1 MKRILSK
8 TSQPIFIACACIIV
22 ILVIGAAINP
32 NFLSP
37 NYLLLQLEVASFLG
51 IVAAGAM
58 LVILLGHID
67 LSIPWTITLGGMM
80 STAVAHTPQTA
91 GLLTL
96 PVGLGC
102 GVLVGLIN
110 GVGVAWLR
118 VPSMI
123 FTLGMNTVL
132 QGLVVLYT
140 GGSAPASH
148 ATKLM
153 SIMAVERTFGI
164 PNSLFVWGS
173 VSLLIAFLLRATQ
186 FGRYIYAVGNRE
198 RAAYLSGV
206 PTRLGD
212 RSLFCGK
219 RSYGCVGRDHAHGVF
234 EQSLPRDGRCLSVAI
249 YRCNRLGRN
258 KCIGRQRELHGNSRR
273 RPSHRAVA
281 EYVVSAPNAGSRT
294 TDYLRRGPAQ
304 HALAVWSRRASFGMK
319 KVCPMA
325 RRFRRCRM
333 RSRASGAA
341 CLDASFCCSR
351 KRRLQPLPLSPR
363 VKRRLQ
369 LCERALAL

>member
-8 TSQPIFIACACIIV
+8 TSRPIFIACACIIA
-22 ILVIGAAINP
+22 ILVVGAAFNP

-110 GVGVAWLR
+110 GIGIAWLR

-123 FTLGMNTVL
+123 FTLGMNAVL

-153 SIMAVERTFGI
+153 SAMAVERTFGI
-164 PNSLFVWGS
+164 PNSLFVWGA
-173 VSLLIAFLLRATQ
+173 VSLVIAFLLRATQ

-198 RAAYLSGV
+198 RAAYLSG
-206 PTRLGD
+206 
-212 RSLFCGK
+212 FCGK
-219 RSYGCVGRDHAHGVF
+219 RSHGGVGRDHAHRVF
-234 EQSLPRDGRCLSVAI
+234 YQSLPGNGRRLSITVH
-249 YRCNRLGRN
+249 RRNRLGRN
-258 KCIGRQRELHGNSRR
+258 KCIGRQRELYGNSRR
-273 RPSHRAVA
+273 RSSHRAA
-281 EYVVSAPNAGSRT
+281 TEYVVSATNARSWT
-294 TDYLRRGPAQ
+294 PDHLRRSPSQ
-304 HALAVWSRRASFGMK
+304 HALTVWPRRASFGMK
-319 KVCPMA
+319 KLTSLYFA
-325 RRFRRCRM
+325 RI
-333 RSRASGAA
+333 
-341 CLDASFCCSR
+341 
-351 KRRLQPLPLSPR
+351 Q
-363 VKRRLQ
+363 
-369 LCERALAL
+369 

>member
-1 MKRILSK
+1 MNRILSK
-8 TSQPIFIACACIIV
+8 TNQPIFIASACILV
-22 ILVIGAAINP
+22 ILAIGAAINP
-32 NFLSP
+32 NFVSP

-80 STAVAHTPQTA
+80 STAVAHTPETA

-102 GVLVGLIN
+102 GLLVGLIN
-110 GVGVAWLR
+110 GLGIAWLR

-123 FTLGMNTVL
+123 FTLGMNAVL

-164 PNSLFVWGS
+164 PNSLFVWGA
-173 VSLLIAFLLRATQ
+173 VSLLDRFSVAS
-186 FGRYIYAVGNRE
+186 YAVRSL
-198 RAAYLSGV
+198 YLCRWQSR
-206 PTRLGD
+206 TRGLSVRGSNAVGD

-219 RSYGCVGRDHAHGVF
+219 WSYGRFGRNHAHGIF
-234 EQSLPRDGRCLSVAI
+234 DQSLSGDGRRLSFAI
-249 YRCNRLGRN
+249 HRCNRVGRN
-258 KCIGRQRELHGNSRR
+258 KCLGR
-273 RPSHRAVA
+273 
-281 EYVVSAPNAGSRT
+281 
-294 TDYLRRGPAQ
+294 
-304 HALAVWSRRASFGMK
+304 
-319 KVCPMA
+319 
-325 RRFRRCRM
+325 
-333 RSRASGAA
+333 
-341 CLDASFCCSR
+341 
-351 KRRLQPLPLSPR
+351 
-363 VKRRLQ
+363 
-369 LCERALAL
+369 